1 MALAREDETRDRTG
15 FVYKFCRQAPDL
27 YATVLSFCQFPMIW
41 HSHVLITVLKTSF
54 DKTVY

>member
-1 MALAREDETRDRTG
+1 MALASEDEIRDRTG

-41 HSHVLITVLKTSF
+41 HSHVLITV
-54 DKTVY
+54 